1 MRKIFFSA
9 KSMVLTLCLCATSA
23 LAWAGVNP
31 KPFVVPELKEWHG
44 AEGQMTVSGKYIV
57 KGGKAATEVGQ
68 MFAADYGS
76 LMGGSA
82 HIEEWQAF
90 EGRYC
95 TCAQG

>member
-68 MFAADYGS
+68 MFAAAYGS
-76 LMGGSA
+76 
-82 HIEEWQAF
+82 
-90 EGRYC
+90 
-95 TCAQG
+95 

>member
-9 KSMVLTLCLCATSA
+9 KSIVLTLCLCATSA

-44 AEGQMTVSGKYIV
+44 AEGQMTVSGKYVV
-57 KGGKAATEVGQ
+57 KGGKAAAEVGQ

-76 LMGGSA
+76 LMGT
-82 HIEEWQAF
+82 QL
-90 EGRYC
+90 
-95 TCAQG
+95 T